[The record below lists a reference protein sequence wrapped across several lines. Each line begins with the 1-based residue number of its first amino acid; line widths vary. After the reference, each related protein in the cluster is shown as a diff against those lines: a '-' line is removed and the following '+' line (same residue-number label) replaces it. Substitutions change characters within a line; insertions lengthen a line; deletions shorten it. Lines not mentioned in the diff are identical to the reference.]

1 MAMKSPQNKYRR
13 NNRMA
18 KKKRKTKKTKAKGIE
33 TKDDSDRDEYS
44 RQREH
49 QEGDINNNLEN
60 STAAASDPLNNLG
73 ANQIDDIEMSMPST
87 SIQNQQDVAP
97 EEEFV
102 LPVIHRADPFGHI
115 PLPHEHD
122 V

>member
-1 MAMKSPQNKYRR
+1 
-13 NNRMA
+13 MA

-73 ANQIDDIEMSMPST
+73 ANQIDDILSSW
-87 SIQNQQDVAP
+87 SISFRARPAKPDIMNR
-97 EEEFV
+97 
-102 LPVIHRADPFGHI
+102 PV
-115 PLPHEHD
+115 
-122 V
+122 

>member
-1 MAMKSPQNKYRR
+1 MKSPQNKYRR

-44 RQREH
+44 RQQPEH
-49 QEGDINNNLEN
+49 WEGDINSNLEN

-73 ANQIDDIEMSMPST
+73 ANQVDDIEMSLMPST
-87 SIQNQQDVAP
+87 SIQNQQDVP

-102 LPVIHRADPFGHI
+102 LPVIHRADPFGNI

>member
-18 KKKRKTKKTKAKGIE
+18 KKKRKTKTKATGIE

-44 RQREH
+44 QQQREH
-49 QEGDINNNLEN
+49 WEGDINSRIKN

-73 ANQIDDIEMSMPST
+73 ANQIDDIEMSMSST
-87 SIQNQQDVAP
+87 SIQNQQDAP

>member
-18 KKKRKTKKTKAKGIE
+18 KKKRKTKKTKAKGID

-49 QEGDINNNLEN
+49 QEGDISINLEN

-73 ANQIDDIEMSMPST
+73 ANQADDIEMSMPST
-87 SIQNQQDVAP
+87 SIQNQQVTP

-102 LPVIHRADPFGHI
+102 LPFIHRADPFGNI